1 MFMNKLARRWLAAKE
16 LGVGVEGEVEGGVEI
31 ELFGGSVEG
40 DDRVVVGVP
49 LSGVRRIMDGIAVT
63 VGLSV
68 VNLSE
73 VSVKNNPGAL

>member
-1 MFMNKLARRWLAAKE
+1 MNKPARRWLAAKE
-16 LGVGVEGEVEGGVEI
+16 SGVGVEGEAEGEVEGGVEI

-68 VNLSE
+68 VNLS
-73 VSVKNNPGAL
+73 